1 MERQELDRRDST
13 RREPNKGLSRPHDV
27 NSFSYALSAAQ
38 EIAPWILAASKH
50 FGKWL
55 DKVLKAIDRGTNST
69 W

>member
-55 DKVLKAIDRGTNST
+55 DKVLKAM
-69 W
+69 